1 MAASINKEQIIEL
14 VSKYRDI
21 LVLVGLLA
29 LAGWGYT
36 RIQGALSMTV
46 EDRIRMEVEGV
57 KGGGS
62 KSQALDSTKL
72 VQELENKRSPAVYS
86 RLKNPFGTPAEQLR
100 LRQEVQQMYQKG
112 EDLFKNEKYEQAIQQ
127 FNRLLR
133 LDVTET
139 RIEYPVRPSEYIR
152 MAEQRL
158 NLRNLETTLAQVRQN
173 SEQAAAL
180 VSSSPDRAI
189 DLYEPALAALKNLI
203 EADPKG
209 EAMGQ
214 DRFKEVSS
222 LATEIEQTVTKLK
235 RDRLAAT
242 FNQITTA
249 LSTAAQQGPNNATTL
264 LPVLGQAREI
274 LQEAQQ
280 VDPEF
285 SVVPAARRTELQT
298 LTDNTDKMLVD
309 SAETVAEQV
318 RTSVANAVA
327 QGDFNTA
334 NAQIKSFAALCSRHP
349 DNGILATAQVEMLS
363 SYLSA
368 VIGSAGK
375 ELTRITE
382 AIAKGDTAAY
392 DEAKKEA
399 VLEQVVQA
407 LTLGPLLT
415 ERDRTQ
421 LLQIEEKLRRAKPM
435 PTLNT
440 AYDLVSF
447 NRVGNRYRIT
457 LKSKADGKDIPL
469 TLELKRKDPSGFVL
483 GQVDSK
489 KHTVILSKL
498 PEYAPSQ
505 FQIP

>member
-1 MAASINKEQIIEL
+1 VAASINKEQIIEL

-21 LVLVGLLA
+21 LVLVALLA

-36 RIQGALSMTV
+36 RMQSTLSMTV

-57 KGGGS
+57 KGGGG
-62 KSQALDSTKL
+62 KSEALDSTKL
-72 VQELENKRSPAVYS
+72 VENLEGKRSLAVYT
-86 RLKNPFGTPAEQLR
+86 RVKNPFGTPAEQLR
-100 LRQEVQQMYQKG
+100 LRQEVQQLYQKG
-112 EDLFKNEKYEQAIQQ
+112 EDLFKAEKYEQAIQQ
-127 FNRLLR
+127 FNRLVR

-180 VSSSPDRAI
+180 VSSSPERAI
-189 DLYEPALAALKNLI
+189 DLYEPALMALKNLV
-203 EADPKG
+203 EADPQG
-209 EAMGQ
+209 EAMGP
-214 DRFKEVSS
+214 DRFKEVSG
-222 LATEIEQTVTKLK
+222 LATEMEQTVTKLK
-235 RDRLAAT
+235 RDRLGSG
-242 FNQITTA
+242 FNQVTVA
-249 LSTAAQQGPNNATTL
+249 LSTAAQQGAGNATTL

-280 VDPEF
+280 VDPDS

-298 LTDNTDKMLVD
+298 LVENTDKMLVD
-309 SAETVAEQV
+309 SAEAVAEQV
-318 RTSVANAVA
+318 RTSVANAIG

-334 NAQIKSFAALCSRHP
+334 NSQIKSFAALCSRHT
-349 DNGILATAQVEMLS
+349 DNGILATGQVEILS

-368 VIGSAGK
+368 VIGTAGK
-375 ELTRITE
+375 ELTQLTE
-382 AIAKGDTAAY
+382 ALSKGDLASY

-399 VLEQVVQA
+399 LLGQVAQA

-421 LLQIEEKLRRAKPM
+421 LLQLEDKLRRAKPK

-440 AYDLVSF
+440 AYDLISF
-447 NRVGNRYRIT
+447 NRSGNRYRIT
-457 LKSKADGKDIPL
+457 LKSKGDGKDIPL
-469 TLELKRKDPSGFVL
+469 TLELKKKDPSGFVL

-489 KHTVILSKL
+489 KRTVILSKL
-498 PEYAPSQ
+498 PEYALSE